1 MSESKEKMMETSELI
16 RLRILSTAGEEF
28 FRHGFSKVTVDE
40 IATRLGISKKTIYKY
55 FSSKDELLRDVTRAT
70 MNEIGA
76 CCSDI
81 LKDEGIE
88 FVDKLRNMMT
98 TVGVH
103 YSKLAKPLIEDLQ
116 KHAPHI
122 WKEIADFRTERINK
136 DFGALLQEGMEKGIF
151 RRDIDRQLIL
161 LIYGNAIQ
169 TIINPEM
176 LMNLPYTAT
185 QIFETIMKVMF
196 EGILT
201 EEAKPKYLSG
211 QSILSVAKQ
220 RI

>member
-1 MSESKEKMMETSELI
+1 MSSELVV
-16 RLRILSTAGEEF
+16 RDRILHCAGEEF
-28 FRHGFSKVTVDE
+28 FRHGFSRVTVDE
-40 IATRLGISKKTIYKY
+40 IAAKLGMSKKTVYKH
-55 FSSKDELLRDVTRAT
+55 FSSKDDLLREVTRFTINEMAT
-70 MNEIGA
+70 RCA
-76 CCSDI
+76 DI
-81 LKDEGIE
+81 LHDERIA

-98 TVGVH
+98 SVGVN
-103 YSKLAKPLIEDLQ
+103 YSKLARPLIEDLQ

-136 DFGALLQEGMEKGIF
+136 DFDALLQEGMEQGIF
-151 RRDIDRQLIL
+151 RQDIDRQLIL
-161 LIYGNAIQ
+161 LIYSNAVQ

-185 QIFETIMKVMF
+185 QVFETIMKVMF

-201 EEAKPKYLSG
+201 EEEKPKYLSG
-211 QSILSVAKQ
+211 QSLPSVAKQ